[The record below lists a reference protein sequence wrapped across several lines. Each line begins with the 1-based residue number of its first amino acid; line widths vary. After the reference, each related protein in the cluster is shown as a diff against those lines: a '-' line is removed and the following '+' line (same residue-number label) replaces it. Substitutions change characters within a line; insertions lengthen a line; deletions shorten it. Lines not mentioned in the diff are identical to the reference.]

1 MVRQNE
7 SALYGQVVR
16 TADASRVSIFC
27 PELMYVED
35 VPLTGDGYILSCRMQ
50 PDVFRRRFSR
60 SVLLSNVG
68 IDLDSREYAL
78 SLLGAIPNPHKEKFK
93 QFSEID
99 FWKYLRVYKITSKLP
114 PIVEDESGVYEVF
127 KSLGMSQRAVV
138 SAFFAAGV
146 PANVIFASVVTFLHK
161 ALHVEDMSGIHK
173 TYAKDLKQF
182 QARAKDV
189 RRPLL
194 DYLRSEREPS
204 DLLYMLMR
212 V

>member
-1 MVRQNE
+1 MNQM
-7 SALYGQVVR
+7 LYGQAVR
-16 TADASRVSIFC
+16 TADVSRVSIFC
-27 PELMYVED
+27 PDLMHVEGI
-35 VPLTGDGYILSCRMQ
+35 PLTGDRYILSCRMQ
-50 PDVFRRRFSR
+50 PDAFRRRFSR

-78 SLLGAIPNPHKEKFK
+78 SLLGAIPNAHTEKFK
-93 QFSEID
+93 QFSEVD

-114 PIVEDESGVYEVF
+114 PIVEDESGMYGVF

-138 SAFFAAGV
+138 SAFFAAGA
-146 PANVIFASVVTFLHK
+146 PAHVVFASVVTFLHK
-161 ALHVEDMSGIHK
+161 ALHVDDMSGINK
-173 TYAKDLKQF
+173 VYAKDLKQF

-194 DYLRSEREPS
+194 DYLRGEREPS

-212 V
+212 I